1 MKRGKKKRKKPFEGT
16 NAREK
21 ERGWTRG
28 GDGAGDGDG
37 GGGTGGG
44 AALRFLCLWLEGRA
58 AFPPGKRR
66 GWLWVSWRLPME
78 VAGGWQ
84 SVEASGADQWPDG
97 ASPGILTL

>member
-1 MKRGKKKRKKPFEGT
+1 MRYRKIEAG
-16 NAREK
+16 REK
-21 ERGWTRG
+21 E
-28 GDGAGDGDG
+28 GAKSRRI
-37 GGGTGGG
+37 
-44 AALRFLCLWLEGRA
+44 LRATYDIHILGIVCLWLEGRA

>member
-1 MKRGKKKRKKPFEGT
+1 MRYRKIEAG
-16 NAREK
+16 REK
-21 ERGWTRG
+21 SST
-28 GDGAGDGDG
+28 
-37 GGGTGGG
+37 
-44 AALRFLCLWLEGRA
+44 LRSLANNVCLWLEGRA